1 MGYVKA
7 VARKIKKSGKSP
19 IEIRITINRI
29 ARYVTLGI
37 DIEPRYWDI
46 KNNRVRK
53 SYENSVRINN
63 FITHKINLVEV
74 YLIQRKEKVI

>member
-7 VARKIKKSGKSP
+7 ITRIAKIKKSGKIP
-19 IEIRITINRI
+19 IEIRITINRN

-37 DIEPRYWDI
+37 DIEPKYWDT

-63 FITHKINLVEV
+63 FITHKMNLVEV
-74 YLIQRKEKVI
+74 YLI